1 MDLVATAM
9 LVFSLAMCSQDLYRD
24 IRISRAVPE
33 EQTDKRKMKLTSEN
47 LIDSRDGILIQ
58 DQKKGFVTQRTQ

>member
-9 LVFSLAMCSQDLYRD
+9 LVFSLAMCKSRY

-58 DQKKGFVTQRTQ
+58 DKKKSFVTQRTQ